1 MVPSTADM
9 VFCLQHID
17 AYTECILA
25 MHTVHLSVHRDQI
38 FVLHFHLT
46 QLSPWNFKQLIVFFS
61 QFRSFFFHLKSSRV
75 FIVTMCD
82 TVCTGCDER
91 CMGSNSINILFL
103 VSNTP
108 INNVNKLNRLVFYSL
123 FL

>member
-17 AYTECILA
+17 AYTECILV

-46 QLSPWNFKQLIVFFS
+46 QLSPWNFKQLVVFFLLIS
-61 QFRSFFFHLKSSRV
+61 IIFFLSERSRV
-75 FIVTMCD
+75 FMVTMCD
-82 TVCTGCDER
+82 TVCIVQDVMNDARVRIPSTFYF
-91 CMGSNSINILFL
+91 LFL
-103 VSNTP
+103 T
-108 INNVNKLNRLVFYSL
+108 LQ
-123 FL
+123 